1 MTTAPER
8 FTVLQARRLALGAL
22 GFARGRPTGPV
33 AARHLRATI
42 DRLGLFQ
49 IDSVNVLQRAH
60 YLPLYSRLGPYD
72 VEMLHRASSRAP
84 RRLVEYWAHEAAL
97 LDVRLWPAFAFRRH
111 DESRMWGGPRA
122 VAREKPEFVSWVLDE
137 VRRRGPLTARQIEED
152 LPRDRSHWGW
162 NWSEGKQALEYLFYV
177 GEVMAAG
184 RTSQFERSYDLPER
198 VLPPEV
204 AQRPDLSEEDAH
216 LVLVE
221 HAARALGI
229 GTAPCLRDYF
239 RLAPAPTVRAI
250 DELVDSGV
258 LVPARIDGWA
268 RPAWRH
274 RDATVPRRVRARAL
288 VSPFDPLV
296 FERARL
302 KQLFDFDYR
311 IEIYVPAEKR
321 VHGYYVLP
329 FLLGDRLVARV
340 DLKHDRGSGRVLVL
354 GAHAEPHAPAH
365 TALELADELD
375 LLAGWLGARDVAV
388 GDRGDLAAA
397 LSDAVRARA
406 RARESGDTA

>member
-1 MTTAPER
+1 MTSAPER

-33 AARHLRATI
+33 AARHLRSTI

-72 VEMLHRASSRAP
+72 TAMLHRAAERQP
-84 RRLVEYWAHEAAL
+84 RRLVEYWAHEAAFV
-97 LDVRLWPAFAFRRH
+97 DVRLWPAMAFRRH
-111 DESRMWGGPRA
+111 DETRMWGGPRSI
-122 VAREKPEFVSWVLDE
+122 ARENPEFVSWVLDE
-137 VRRRGPLTARQIEED
+137 VRRRGPITARAIEED

-177 GEVMAAG
+177 GQVMAAG
-184 RTSQFERSYDLPER
+184 RTPQFERLYDLPER
-198 VLPPEV
+198 VLPPDV
-204 AQRPDLSEEDAH
+204 AAAPDLSSPDAH
-216 LVLVE
+216 RLLIE

-229 GTAPCLRDYF
+229 GTVQCLRDYF
-239 RLAPAPTVRAI
+239 RLAPQPSLAAI
-250 DELVDSGV
+250 ESLTDEGV
-258 LVPARIDGWA
+258 LVPVTIDGWS

-274 RDATVPRRVRARAL
+274 RDAVTPRKVRARAL

-296 FERARL
+296 FERTRL

-340 DLKHDRGSGRVLVL
+340 DLKHDRRTGCVQVL
-354 GAHAEPHAPAH
+354 GAYAEPHAPDH
-365 TALELADELD
+365 TAVELAAELR
-375 LLAGWLGARDVAV
+375 LLAQWLGAPDVTVAE
-388 GDRGDLAAA
+388 RGDLAPA
-397 LSDAVRARA
+397 LAESLQGRPSTRDAG
-406 RARESGDTA
+406 ETA

>member
-1 MTTAPER
+1 MTSAPER

-22 GFARGRPTGPV
+22 GFARGRPTGAV
-33 AARHLRATI
+33 APRHVRATI

-97 LDVRLWPAFAFRRH
+97 LDARLWPAFGFRRQ
-111 DESRMWGGPRA
+111 DDTRMWGGPRT
-122 VAREKPEFVSWVLDE
+122 VARDKPEFVAWVLEE

-177 GEVMAAG
+177 GEVMASG
-184 RTSQFERSYDLPER
+184 RTSQFERLYDLPAR
-198 VLPPEV
+198 VLPSEIA
-204 AQRPDLSEEDAH
+204 AQGDLPPDAAH
-216 LVLVE
+216 RMLVE

-250 DELVDSGV
+250 AELTEAGV
-258 LVPARIDGWA
+258 LVPATIDGWA

-274 RDATVPRRVRARAL
+274 RDAVVPRKIRARAL

-296 FERARL
+296 FERTRL

-340 DLKHDRGSGRVLVL
+340 DLKHDRAAGRILVL
-354 GAHAEPHAPAH
+354 GAHAEPHAPEH
-365 TALELADELD
+365 TAVELAAELD
-375 LLAGWLGARDVAV
+375 LLAAWLDATSVVVDG
-388 GDRGDLAAA
+388 RGDLASA
-397 LSDAVRARA
+397 LSHATQARA
-406 RARESGDTA
+406 RDRESGQTA

>member
-1 MTTAPER
+1 MTTVSER
-8 FTVLQARRLALGAL
+8 YTVLQARRLALGAL
-22 GFARGRPTGPV
+22 GFARGRPEGTIS
-33 AARHLRATI
+33 ARHLRATI

-72 VEMLHRASSRAP
+72 VEMLHRASSRPP

-97 LDVRLWPAFAFRRH
+97 LDVRLWPVFGFRRQ
-111 DESRMWGGPRA
+111 DDSRMWGGPRA
-122 VAREKPEFVSWVLDE
+122 VARDKPEFVAWVLEE
-137 VRRRGPLTARQIEED
+137 VRRRGPLTARQIQED

-184 RTSQFERSYDLPER
+184 RTAQFERLYDLPGR
-198 VLPPEV
+198 VLPSDV
-204 AQRPDLSEEDAH
+204 AGQPDLSPEASH
-216 LVLVE
+216 RLLVE

-229 GTAPCLRDYF
+229 GTAQCLRDYF
-239 RLAPAPTVRAI
+239 RLAPGPASVAI
-250 DELVDSGV
+250 EELTADGV
-258 LVPARIDGWA
+258 LVPATIDGWA

-274 RDATVPRRVRARAL
+274 RDAVVPRRVRARAL

-296 FERARL
+296 FERTRL
-302 KQLFDFDYR
+302 AQLFGFDYR

-329 FLLGDRLVARV
+329 FLLGDRLVGRV
-340 DLKHDRGSGRVLVL
+340 DLKHDRATGRVLVL
-354 GAHAEPHAPAH
+354 AAHAEAHAPPH
-365 TALELADELD
+365 TAVELAAELE
-375 LLAGWLGARDVAV
+375 LLAGWLGASGVTV

-397 LSDAVRARA
+397 LSDVVDARA

>member
-22 GFARGRPTGPV
+22 GFARGRPTGTV
-33 AARHLRATI
+33 GTRHLRATI

-97 LDVRLWPAFAFRRH
+97 LDVRLWPALGFRRS
-111 DESRMWGGPRA
+111 DDARMWGGPRA
-122 VAREKPEFVSWVLDE
+122 VARDKPEFVSWALEE

-177 GEVMAAG
+177 GAVMAAG
-184 RTSQFERSYDLPER
+184 RTTQFERSYDLPER

-204 AQRPDLSEEDAH
+204 ADLPDLSEDAAH
-216 LVLVE
+216 RVLVE

-229 GTAPCLRDYF
+229 GTAACLRDYF

-250 DELVDSGV
+250 DELADAGV
-258 LVPARIDGWA
+258 LVPATIDGWA

-340 DLKHDRGSGRVLVL
+340 DLKHDRATGRVLVL
-354 GAHAEPHAPAH
+354 GAHAEPHAPGH
-365 TALELADELD
+365 TAHELADELE
-375 LLAGWLGARDVAV
+375 LLAGWLGAREVTV
-388 GDRGDLAAA
+388 GERGDLAPA